1 MKKKKFSYN
10 LLSNMT
16 EAERQLIESTF
27 GTNKEMVIDEH
38 KLDKLVSYGYPKDY
52 IMQSLQ

>member
-1 MKKKKFSYN
+1 MKEKKFSYN

-52 IMQSLQ
+52 IM